1 MTKVHPAWIAQS
13 RVATPWGPML
23 LARSRL
29 GLAGVWLP
37 GQAHHPAPFA
47 LPEEPEH
54 PWFLAAAQALREWP
68 ERDPAALPPLDP
80 QGTPFQQAVWKQLR
94 RIARGT
100 ATSYG
105 EIARRLGQPSASR
118 AVGAAVGRNPIGILL
133 PCHRV
138 IGQDGSLTGYA
149 GGLALKTALLRAE
162 GLLPPAD
169 ATPRTVRRT
178 DRVHHGLQG
187 SLL

>member
-1 MTKVHPAWIAQS
+1 MMPTPPAWIAQA
-13 RVATPWGPML
+13 RADTPWGEML
-23 LARSRL
+23 LARTQL

-37 GQAHHPAPFA
+37 GQAHHPAPFS
-47 LPEEPEH
+47 LPEEADH
-54 PWFLAAAQALREWP
+54 PWFRAAALALQAWP
-68 ERDPAALPPLDP
+68 QRDPDRLPPLDP
-80 QGTPFQQAVWKQLR
+80 QGTPFQRAVWQALLR
-94 RIARGT
+94 IPRGGT
-100 ATSYG
+100 SSYG
-105 EIARRLGQPSASR
+105 EIAAALGRPKASR

-162 GLLPPAD
+162 GLLPPSD